1 MTLWTKFRFAL
12 FKWLMKDHEWNIT
25 DRVVKV
31 EDTLMN
37 SNPPVS
43 DEMADKLEYACLRNY
58 DNICI
63 YIPEDKVDDIK
74 NMRNI
79 YDKGLSVIN
88 ITNLLKYKTKDFCSA
103 YIMNKATPAVVKI
116 RHTTLCDVEG
126 IQVYVCRISNLAQ
139 DQELYKDLLTYKIMT
154 DEYKL
159 R

>member
-25 DRVVKV
+25 DRIVKV
-31 EDTLMN
+31 EDIMLN
-37 SNPPVS
+37 SNPPV
-43 DEMADKLEYACLRNY
+43 EEKATKALEYACLRNY

-63 YIPEDKVDDIK
+63 YIPEDKVDFIK
-74 NMRNI
+74 GLRDL
-79 YDKGLSVIN
+79 YDKDLEVIN

-103 YIMNKATPAVVKI
+103 YVMNKVTPAVVKI
-116 RHTTLCDVEG
+116 RHTTLCDIKGVQ
-126 IQVYVCRISNLAQ
+126 IFVCRISNLYQ